1 MIPIFLSRPN
11 PFTNKQMN
19 FLNSLEQFINTQ
31 NMRGVTL
38 KAKDYNPYESLSCIN
53 ELIKRCYGI
62 IIVALG
68 QSYVNNGASKKGAIH
83 STQLFDSEEKRI
95 DNQWITSPFCHIEGA
110 IAFSNK
116 IPLLIIEQENIKI
129 EGVLKQGDHAIHCPP
144 ITLDEINGENP
155 YFDNK
160 EFLASFSVWSKK
172 VEDLY
177 TFIKLDSI

>member
-11 PFTNKQMN
+11 PFTNRQMN
-19 FLNSLEQFINTQ
+19 FLNNLERFLNTQ

-62 IIVALG
+62 IIVAFG
-68 QSYVNNGASKKGAIH
+68 QSYIDNGSSKRGAIPN
-83 STQLFDSEEKRI
+83 TQFFDSEEKRI
-95 DNQWITSPFCHIEGA
+95 DNLWITSPFCHIEGA

-116 IPLLIIEQENIKI
+116 IPLLIIEQENIKV

-144 ITLDEINGENP
+144 ITLNETDGIYS
-155 YFDNK
+155 YFNSKD
-160 EFLASFSVWSKK
+160 FLESFILWSKK

-177 TFIKLDSI
+177 KFIKLDS